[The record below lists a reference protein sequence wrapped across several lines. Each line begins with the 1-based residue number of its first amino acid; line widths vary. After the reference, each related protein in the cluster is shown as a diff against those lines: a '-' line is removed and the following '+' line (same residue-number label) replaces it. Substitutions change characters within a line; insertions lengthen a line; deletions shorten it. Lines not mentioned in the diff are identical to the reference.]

1 MDLTNRRLNEMVA
14 LVVKNLPVNG
24 DVRDASSTLSREDP
38 LEESMAIHSS
48 ILAWR
53 IPWTEELVDYSP

>member
-38 LEESMAIHSS
+38 LELHPVGQVKLAKS
-48 ILAWR
+48 I
-53 IPWTEELVDYSP
+53 THNS